1 MNHLISAMIY
11 GIIYRTKQKA
21 REILYNQRGE
31 FGISSLIGVAI
42 GLIIAAFVLI
52 PGIRNFATHIMKDM
66 EQWWTDSV
74 SNQVFPN

>member
-1 MNHLISAMIY
+1 MRNLKERLQMKWEWAISHIGM
-11 GIIYRTKQKA
+11 RL
-21 REILYNQRGE
+21 RSERGE

-52 PGIRNFATHIMKDM
+52 PGVRAFAGKIMTDM
-66 EQWWTDSV
+66 GSWWNNVV

>member
-1 MNHLISAMIY
+1 MRNLKKRLHMEWERAISHI
-11 GIIYRTKQKA
+11 RKRLHSEQ
-21 REILYNQRGE
+21 GE

-52 PGIRNFATHIMKDM
+52 PGVRAFAGKIMTDM
-66 EQWWTDSV
+66 GSWWNNVV